1 MNKDKELMLI
11 QRELDRAYD
20 RLIDVEYE
28 NKDLRARIDALAAQL
43 NYGDTIESWDRDWIE
58 ELEEI
63 KNMGGVQ
70 LSLPLDGAGPSH

>member
-70 LSLPLDGAGPSH
+70 LSLPLDDTNLPH